1 MTTTEN
7 TSPPTEHVERI
18 KLEKDHES
26 HIARITICN
35 PDKKNA
41 MAPEDCELMGRHLD
55 DIADDDDIKVVI
67 VRGEGGVFTTGVDLN
82 RAYGWYATSGDDRRP
97 SQRRRLTVDRKG
109 QRMFHEFIGFP
120 KVTIVQLEAYALGL
134 GLEFALSAD
143 LVVASRQAKIGM
155 PAARFLGPVLGNV
168 ALFIHRLGPVIAR
181 DLMLTGRMA
190 TAAEFESVKL
200 FTRFVDEE
208 QVAAETEALAAQVA
222 KMPADGITIAK
233 EAYRLVEASSALGL
247 EETTAYLFHSY
258 GTNLRFEADE
268 FNFVKERSKSGTSEA
283 FRKRDEHYG
292 KGTAQ

>member
-1 MTTTEN
+1 MTIAEASTASTDQTERVIL
-7 TSPPTEHVERI
+7 T
-18 KLEKDHES
+18 KDHEC
-26 HIARITICN
+26 HIARITISN
-35 PDKKNA
+35 PAKKNA
-41 MAPEDCELMGRHLD
+41 MAPEDCELMGRYLD
-55 DIADDDDIKVVI
+55 DIADDDQIKVVV

-82 RAYGWYATSGDDRRP
+82 RAYGWYATPGDERRP

-120 KVTIVQLEAYALGL
+120 KATVVQLEAYALGL
-134 GLEFALSAD
+134 GLEFALAAD

-168 ALFIHRLGPVIAR
+168 ALFMHRLGPVVAR

-190 TAAEFESVKL
+190 VAEEFESMKL
-200 FTRFVDEE
+200 FTRFVDENE
-208 QVAAETEALAAQVA
+208 VAAETEALAAQVA

-258 GTNLRFEADE
+258 GTNLRFEPDE
-268 FNFVKERSKSGTSEA
+268 FNFVKERSKGGTSDA
-283 FRKRDEHYG
+283 FRKRDAHYG
-292 KGTAQ
+292 KGTAE

>member
-1 MTTTEN
+1 MTTTQS
-7 TSPPTEHVERI
+7 TSPPTEHVERVR
-18 KLEKDHES
+18 LEKDHES
-26 HIARITICN
+26 HIARITISN
-35 PDKKNA
+35 PEKKNA
-41 MAPEDCELMGRHLD
+41 MAPEDCELMGHYLD

-82 RAYGWYATSGDDRRP
+82 RAYGWYNTPGDDRRP
-97 SQRRRLTVDRKG
+97 SQRRRLTIDRKG

-134 GLEFALSAD
+134 GFELALAAD
-143 LVVASRQAKIGM
+143 LTVVSRQAKIGM
-155 PAARFLGPVLGNV
+155 PAARFLGPVIGNV
-168 ALFIHRLGPVIAR
+168 ALFMHRLGPVIAR

-190 TAAEFESVKL
+190 TGAEFESARL

-208 QVAAETEALAAQVA
+208 DVAAETEALAAQVA

-258 GTNLRFEADE
+258 GTNLRFEPDE
-268 FNFVKERSKSGTSEA
+268 FNFVKERKQSGTSEA
-283 FRKRDEHYG
+283 FRKRDEHFG
-292 KGTAQ
+292 AGTAQ

>member
-1 MTTTEN
+1 MTTTET
-7 TSPPTEHVERI
+7 TSTPTEHTERVQ
-18 KLEKDHES
+18 LEKDPAS
-26 HIARITICN
+26 HIARITISN
-35 PDKKNA
+35 PEKKNA

-55 DIADDDDIKVVI
+55 DIADDDAIKVVI

-82 RAYGWYATSGDDRRP
+82 RAYGWYNTPGDDRRP

-168 ALFIHRLGPVIAR
+168 ALFLHRLGPVVTR
-181 DLMLTGRMA
+181 DMMLTGRMA
-190 TAAEFESVKL
+190 EAAEFESMKL
-200 FTRFVDEE
+200 FTRFVDEAD
-208 QVAAETEALAAQVA
+208 VAAETEALAAQVA

-233 EAYRLVEASSALGL
+233 EAYRLVEASSALGV

-258 GTNLRFEADE
+258 GTNLRFEPDE
-268 FNFVKERSKSGTSEA
+268 FNFVKERAKDGTSAA
-283 FRKRDEHYG
+283 FKKRDDHFG
-292 KGTAQ
+292 SGSAK